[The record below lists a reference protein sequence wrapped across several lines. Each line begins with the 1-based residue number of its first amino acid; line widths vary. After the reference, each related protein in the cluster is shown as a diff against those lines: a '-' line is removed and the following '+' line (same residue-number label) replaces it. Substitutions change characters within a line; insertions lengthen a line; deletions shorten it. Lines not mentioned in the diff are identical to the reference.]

1 MQMHVHFWIRY
12 TTESWK
18 ITEEKNKMQ
27 LGSKLYVY
35 KGEWGLPSI
44 DFECMRALVSLVAS

>member
-1 MQMHVHFWIRY
+1 
-12 TTESWK
+12 
-18 ITEEKNKMQ
+18 MQ

-44 DFECMRALVSLVAS
+44 DFECMRALVSSVAS

>member
-1 MQMHVHFWIRY
+1 MCTAEIKVPHKVEI
-12 TTESWK
+12 EP
-18 ITEEKNKMQ
+18 KMQ

-44 DFECMRALVSLVAS
+44 DFECMRALVSSVAS